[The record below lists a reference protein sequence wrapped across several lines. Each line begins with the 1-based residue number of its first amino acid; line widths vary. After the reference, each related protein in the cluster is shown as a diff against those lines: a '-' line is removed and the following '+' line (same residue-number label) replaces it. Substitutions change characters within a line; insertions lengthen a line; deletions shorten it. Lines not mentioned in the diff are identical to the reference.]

1 MHSRFIR
8 CISYFMCC
16 FHWISTHFDVN
27 TVNSIG
33 ESSNNFVFF
42 FFWTNKYSWKMVGEF
57 NQRWKIHIQHKP
69 GEKTSGFR
77 MYQTNIQILI
87 CMRMSMSL
95 VFPNMLIYS
104 TKVVHGF
111 LCRREDFFSNL
122 WIRFVHHS
130 HFFPPLK
137 NMCRFSICAVFILD
151 CRRLFIYFSLR
162 NEKMSLTK
170 DKYLK
175 SLSPSTGKN
184 LRKSSKYQ
192 WFFNFHA

>member
-1 MHSRFIR
+1 MHPVHSRFIR

-33 ESSNNFVFF
+33 ESSNNFVIFF
-42 FFWTNKYSWKMVGEF
+42 VVEQINIRGKWWVNLTSDEKYTFNTNLGKKRLDSECIERIYKYSFAWEWAWVWF
-57 NQRWKIHIQHKP
+57 
-69 GEKTSGFR
+69 
-77 MYQTNIQILI
+77 
-87 CMRMSMSL
+87 
-95 VFPNMLIYS
+95 FPNMLIYL
-104 TKVVHGF
+104 TKIVHGF

-162 NEKMSLTK
+162 NEKMSLSNK
-170 DKYLK
+170 RQIPEIVK
-175 SLSPSTGKN
+175 
-184 LRKSSKYQ
+184 SKYREK
-192 WFFNFHA
+192 FT